1 MIKIDQSE
9 TINLN
14 LFDYLVKSHAL
25 SEHGYH
31 GPDHWLRVLQ
41 NGRLLTPLTGANLRV
56 VELFALIHDSKRINE
71 NIDPEHG
78 PRAALFAASLRNK
91 WFAVTDDEM
100 QLLDEAC
107 RLHSDGFVD
116 SDVTVQTCW
125 DSDRLDLGRVGIK
138 PHPTRLCT
146 DAAKNNEFLAA
157 AYERSIIGS

>member
-78 PRAALFAASLRNK
+78 PRAALFAASSSA
-91 WFAVTDDEM
+91 FAFASAI
-100 QLLDEAC
+100 LL
-107 RLHSDGFVD
+107 S
-116 SDVTVQTCW
+116 
-125 DSDRLDLGRVGIK
+125 
-138 PHPTRLCT
+138 
-146 DAAKNNEFLAA
+146 AASLAFLSFAFLAEA
-157 AYERSIIGS
+157 SAICIILLEASSLSFLELTSASALANSFASF